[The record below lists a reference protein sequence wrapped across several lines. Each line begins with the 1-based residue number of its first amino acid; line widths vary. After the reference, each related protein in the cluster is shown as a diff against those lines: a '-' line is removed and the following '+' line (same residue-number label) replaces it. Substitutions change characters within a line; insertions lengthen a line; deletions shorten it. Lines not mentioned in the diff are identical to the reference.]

1 MLQKNKKVIILSDEE
16 IKCTR
21 WKECKAKITYAMF
34 KTRCCRDDFE
44 KCWYYISAS
53 AKKTPREWNELN
65 KEINKLDREE
75 V

>member
-1 MLQKNKKVIILSDEE
+1 
-16 IKCTR
+16 
-21 WKECKAKITYAMF
+21 MF

-53 AKKTPREWNELN
+53 AKKTPREWDELN
-65 KEINKLDREE
+65 KEINKLNRED